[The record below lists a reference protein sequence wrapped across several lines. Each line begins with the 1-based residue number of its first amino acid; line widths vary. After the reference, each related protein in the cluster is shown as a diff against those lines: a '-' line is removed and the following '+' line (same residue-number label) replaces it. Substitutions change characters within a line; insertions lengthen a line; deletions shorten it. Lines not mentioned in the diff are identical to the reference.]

1 MIKKI
6 PLLLL
11 ISLLMVGCSTPGN
24 IKQLSGFD
32 TNKSSQSV
40 DGVLDSRDYGFMS
53 DEGDHFKELVEQGKF
68 LSASKLF
75 NKYEDSY
82 FTETS
87 AFGGE
92 TRTVKY
98 ENEINKVAKYLLDA
112 NQGEFSN
119 VISKVDAAIELI
131 RSSNDSLASKWVA
144 FSDIIQSVEKSKE
157 YYANH
162 RIFAYEQVSKMND
175 RWNLSSPINALNLQS
190 SEFNS
195 ALEDVAS
202 REFDRYD
209 FSNDKDFFKEYP
221 IKLNK
226 AKVVRASSKTILKW
240 LNSSSL
246 DEAIALIDKYKLNK
260 SSGVRN
266 KLAGI
271 LLDKASR
278 KTYGDKQPKLMD
290 VMATLKQIEDL
301 GVNISDAE
309 IPIRYKAS
317 FFQFGSTADFDSV
330 NGISKNNEPYLIVI
344 DKRRVGISRG
354 DEKLEKV
361 YSKYVSGVDMVSN
374 PNYEWAKSSYDNA
387 VLQYNG
393 AVNKYKQA
401 VREEKQ
407 YEEDLRRQNSGYKCD
422 TDFSGSYM
430 NRSATTNCKY
440 GVDAWGQ
447 MAISAGTSFSGI
459 APAIAKQNIP
469 QFKSAVD
476 SARYRL
482 EDIPREIKKFSH
494 TEYAFTTKTYDTVKT
509 YEYVIH
515 LVNKVEQ
522 DYLVVKM
529 PLAIERSFVI
539 ANDLNLKDANH
550 KPLDFQTIDDM
561 KIFASDPNDDIS
573 ISELMNKLPVEY
585 SLKKYSNL
593 ANLLSKVKSS
603 YKEADA
609 NLINQILPNYNTGQ
623 VVQEKRTDSDYIKDL
638 GRIKKLL
645 DSGTINQDDYETL
658 KQKIIN
664 KL

>member
-6 PLLLL
+6 PLILL

-24 IKQLSGFD
+24 IKQLGGSD
-32 TNKSSQSV
+32 TNKGSQSV
-40 DGVLDSRDYGFMS
+40 DGALDSRDYGFMS

-112 NQGEFSN
+112 NQDEFSN
-119 VISKVDAAIELI
+119 VISKVDTTIELI
-131 RSSNDSLASKWVA
+131 RSSNDSLASKWGA
-144 FSDIIQSVEKSKE
+144 FSDIIKSVEKSKE

-162 RIFAYEQVSKMND
+162 RVFAYEQVSKMND

-290 VMATLKQIEDL
+290 VMVTLKQIEDL
-301 GVNISDAE
+301 GVEVSDAE
-309 IPIRYKAS
+309 IPDRYKAS
-317 FFQFGSTADFDSV
+317 FFQFGSTADFNSV
-330 NGISKNNEPYLIVI
+330 NSISKNNEPYLVVI
-344 DKRRVGISRG
+344 DKRRVNIKTS
-354 DEKLEKV
+354 DEKLDKV
-361 YSKYVSGVDMVSN
+361 YSKYVSGSESIVN
-374 PNYEWAKSSYDNA
+374 PDYAVFYNEYNNALQEYNNA
-387 VLQYNG
+387 VQKYQNALAQQEESKRQY
-393 AVNKYKQA
+393 Q
-401 VREEKQ
+401 REQEN
-407 YEEDLRRQNSGYKCD
+407 RRLNAS
-422 TDFSGSYM
+422 SS
-430 NRSATTNCKY
+430 TNCY
-440 GVDAWGQ
+440 GFGNNMNCTTTRNTPFFVPDYSETFG
-447 MAISAGTSFSGI
+447 GI
-459 APAIAKQNIP
+459 APAIAK
-469 QFKSAVD
+469 
-476 SARYRL
+476 R
-482 EDIPREIKKFSH
+482 DIPHYREQLDLEKRRLNSTPREVEKLSH
-494 TEYAFTTKTYDTVKT
+494 TEYAFTTRTYDTVKT

-515 LVNKVEQ
+515 LINKVEQ
-522 DYLVVKM
+522 DYLAVKI
-529 PLAIERSFVI
+529 PLAIERTFVV
-539 ANDLNLKDANH
+539 ANNLKSKDVSH
-550 KPLDFQTIDDM
+550 KSLDFQTIDDM

-603 YKEADA
+603 YKGSSVS
-609 NLINQILPNYNTGQ
+609 LINQILPNDNTGQ
-623 VVQEKRTDSDYIKDL
+623 AVQESRTDSDYIKDL

-645 DSGTINQDDYETL
+645 DSGAINQDDYETL
-658 KQKIIN
+658 KQKIMN